1 MKKPLVVAILIAA
14 TFIFGLVNG
23 KNKVYAYVDTTSVED
38 QLILVGTTISIKG
51 KCTAANDSNHCVVI
65 AA

>member
-1 MKKPLVVAILIAA
+1 VS
-14 TFIFGLVNG
+14 G

-38 QLILVGTTISIKG
+38 QLILVGATISIKG
-51 KCTAANDSNHCVVI
+51 KSTAANDSNHCVVI